1 MGCRSLL
8 CPRMLGP
15 PLDLNQ
21 LPQCPLVQDN
31 QRSGKGQPLTRWRC
45 GRKDSLASYSTPA
58 ARKQCPTPPLRRYS
72 KLVILPCC
80 HGTSHVAPLGP
91 QDCQASPAGLANR
104 SSSGLGAV
112 KLSRHRTVSLGAHN
126 MAMSPNCR
134 LLNQLPGQNPSS
146 TVSQSQR
153 GRSHRKEQQA
163 ATRTTIFSS
172 YHSSTRHCVRCPK
185 QASIVTRDCGWTV
198 PRARYLHDRYAC
210 MGFYMREEPATGNPG
225 TSLHPL

>member
-21 LPQCPLVQDN
+21 LPQCPLVHDN

-58 ARKQCPTPPLRRYS
+58 ARKQCPTPPATLQQIGDPT
-72 KLVILPCC
+72 LLPR
-80 HGTSHVAPLGP
+80 HVACRSLGP
-91 QDCQASPAGLANR
+91 QDCQASPAGLANG

-146 TVSQSQR
+146 NSVPTRPVTQE
-153 GRSHRKEQQA
+153 GA
-163 ATRTTIFSS
+163 ASGHEDDNF
-172 YHSSTRHCVRCPK
+172 
-185 QASIVTRDCGWTV
+185 
-198 PRARYLHDRYAC
+198 
-210 MGFYMREEPATGNPG
+210 
-225 TSLHPL
+225 